1 MNAPHHASVTHVF
14 SLRAWPASR
23 HASALLL
30 LAALAA
36 CGGGG
41 GSPATATNPPTATAA
56 SFALGPIT
64 GYGSIVVNGVH
75 FDESSASVTDDDG
88 QAHAS
93 SELKMGMVVEV
104 QASAIDKSTLRA
116 TAQAVRFGAEVKGP
130 VADVDLVAGSFTVLG
145 QTVVV
150 DSATVFDS
158 SLAGG
163 LAALTAG
170 TVVEVH
176 AQLNAATGQYQ
187 ATRIESEAGATSFK
201 LRGTVSGLDT
211 TAKTFSI
218 GTAVVSYANLAAAD
232 LPANFADGLKVRVKL
247 ATTQVNGQWVATSIR
262 TGVRK
267 VEDHSEAHVRG
278 TVSAVT
284 SATLFS
290 VDGVAVDASAASWP
304 DGTSGLVVGAR
315 VEVEGTV
322 TNGVLMATK
331 VEFDD
336 KHGTTDDRN
345 KPEFTGTVSALD
357 IVAKTFQVQGRTEI
371 ISYAA
376 AVTYKNGTEADLANG
391 VNVQVKGR
399 LSADGSTVTAS
410 RIEFKR

>member
-1 MNAPHHASVTHVF
+1 MTAHTTARPA
-14 SLRAWPASR
+14 LRHLPLRLQAGAVV
-23 HASALLL
+23 L
-30 LAALAA
+30 LAVLAA

-41 GSPATATNPPTATAA
+41 SEPAATTPPAA
-56 SFALGPIT
+56 SAGSFALGPIT

-75 FDESSASVTDDDG
+75 FEERNATVTDDDG
-88 QAHAS
+88 QSHSS

-104 QASAIDKSTLRA
+104 QASAIDKSTSRA
-116 TAQAVRFGAEVKGP
+116 TAQSVRFGAEVKGP
-130 VADVDLVAGSFTVLG
+130 VGAVDLASSSFTVLG

-150 DSATVFDS
+150 SDTTVWDS
-158 SLAGG
+158 SLTGG
-163 LAALTAG
+163 LAALVAG

-176 AQLNAATGQYQ
+176 AQLNTATGQYQ
-187 ATRIESEAGATSFK
+187 ATRIESETGTSNFK
-201 LRGTVSGLDT
+201 LRGAVSSLDT

-218 GTAVVSYANLAAAD
+218 GTAVINYGNLAAGD

-284 SATLFS
+284 SATQFA
-290 VDGVAVDASAASWP
+290 VDGVAVDASAAAWP
-304 DGTSGLVVGAR
+304 DGTSSLVVGAR

-331 VEFDD
+331 VEFEDR
-336 KHGTTDDRN
+336 HGADDDRN
-345 KPEFTGTVSALD
+345 KPEFSGAVSALD
-357 IVAKTFQVQGRTEI
+357 LAAKTFKVQGRSET
-371 ISYAA
+371 ISFAA
-376 AVTYKNGTEADLANG
+376 AVTYKDGTEANLVNG
-391 VNVQVKGR
+391 VNVEVKGK

>member
-1 MNAPHHASVTHVF
+1 MNASHFNS
-14 SLRAWPASR
+14 
-23 HASALLL
+23 SALNMSQHAWRGRLQAGALL
-30 LAALAA
+30 VLAALAG

-41 GSPATATNPPTATAA
+41 SEPAASNPPAANA

-75 FDESSASVTDDDG
+75 FDERTASVTDDDG
-88 QAHAS
+88 RAHAS
-93 SELKMGMVVEV
+93 SDLKLGMVVEV
-104 QASAIDKSTLRA
+104 AASAIDKSTLRA
-116 TAQAVRFGAEVKGP
+116 TAQSVRFGAEVSGP
-130 VADVDLVAGSFTVLG
+130 VGSIDLAAGTFTVLG

-150 DSATVFDS
+150 SSTTLFDD

-163 LAALTAG
+163 LAGLATG

-187 ATRIESEAGATSFK
+187 ATRIEAQTGATSFK
-201 LRGTVSGLDT
+201 LRGAVSGLDT
-211 TAKTFSI
+211 TAKTFSL
-218 GTAVVSYANLAAAD
+218 GTAVVSYANIAAAD
-232 LPANFADGLKVRVKL
+232 LPANLADGLKVRVKL
-247 ATTQVNGQWVATSIR
+247 SATQVNGQWVVTSVR
-262 TGVRK
+262 SGVRK
-267 VEDHSEAHVRG
+267 VEDQSDAHVRG

-290 VDGVAVDASAASWP
+290 IDGVPVDAGAASWP
-304 DGTSGLVVGAR
+304 DGTSGLVVGAH

-331 VEFDD
+331 VELED
-336 KHGTTDDRN
+336 KHSADDDRN
-345 KPEFTGTVSALD
+345 KPEFSGAVSSLD
-357 IVAKTFQVQGRTEI
+357 LAAKTFKVQGRSET

-391 VNVQVKGR
+391 TNVEVKGR
-399 LSADGSTVTAS
+399 VSADGNTVTAS

>member
-1 MNAPHHASVTHVF
+1 MNATHTTLPAQPRALQAWSGRLHAG
-14 SLRAWPASR
+14 
-23 HASALLL
+23 ALLV
-30 LAALAA
+30 LAALTA

-41 GSPATATNPPTATAA
+41 SDPAANNPPAASAA

-75 FDESSASVTDDDG
+75 FEERSANVTDDDG
-88 QAHAS
+88 LSHSS

-104 QASAIDKSTLRA
+104 QASAIDKSTQRA
-116 TAQAVRFGAEVKGP
+116 TAQSVRFGAEVKGP
-130 VADVDLVAGSFTVLG
+130 VANVDLAAGTFTVLG
-145 QTVVV
+145 QTVLVSTTTV
-150 DSATVFDS
+150 WDDSLS
-158 SLAGG
+158 GG
-163 LAALTAG
+163 LAGLAAG

-247 ATTQVNGQWVATSIR
+247 ATAQVNGQWVATSIR

-336 KHGTTDDRN
+336 KHGADDDRN
-345 KPEFTGTVSALD
+345 KPEFSGSVSALD
-357 IVAKTFQVQGRTEI
+357 IVAKTFKVQDRTET

-376 AVTYKNGTEADLANG
+376 AVTYKNGTQADLANG
-391 VNVQVKGR
+391 VNVEVKGR